1 MANPLDTLIQKV
13 RSNVTN
19 TASRLFGQ
27 AQSFVQ
33 QNPTPAGFIGSRVQ
47 QPIQNTFNTL
57 GNQFNTGAQ
66 NFLKP
71 RIVSPLPDTRLQ
83 KTLDIGRNIIGQ
95 TGKQIIQEVP
105 KIGASALRASP
116 SIQLDQQIQGLN
128 PSLQKSI
135 TNTRISDAYNL
146 LKGYGLAT
154 SGLIGN
160 AVGGLAGMGMNTVNN
175 ALQGKPLS
183 QNYAESFGKGV
194 VDNAAFGPIN
204 KLAGGVV
211 SQVGKLPIKPVQ
223 RAMNIIKSLEE
234 PIVKYG
240 GMYPEQTSLQIAKR
254 ALGAGVK
261 GSIEGVIYGSSRPL
275 QNGETRQEAIK
286 NDVLTFTAMSMITQG
301 GKDITRE
308 RLKPL
313 AQKIGIGFKDYWNY
327 LKGDGW
333 TELPNGKLRFDESLL
348 ASSTKLPEG
357 KVDVTKGR
365 LSDVLYHGTDA
376 SFDEMRV
383 GQPTKR
389 RMMMGEYD
397 TTSHGMF
404 FTPDKKIAGE
414 YGKNVGAYEVNV
426 KNPLDFRDRKND
438 AIFNEFDRLI
448 ANDPNIDLKPGDP
461 GFSEFMYF
469 DGELGKKFTQFIKNK
484 GFDGA
489 KLTETSEFSK
499 GNFDTIVALDNAQ
512 VKRHNPNIAQPPV
525 PPSTG
530 GEIGGVPPKMETL
543 ASGVKLPEG
552 KVRGFTQSVQ
562 EAPVVSKGVKAQVK
576 GGYIPKRN
584 EKLMGEAQALLQEG
598 ASIDLKNTQ
607 NIDQKITATMQEAL
621 NQQRKNPQL
630 AANLY
635 NNLAEKG
642 TELGRGVQAFSLL
655 NKMSPDAIALSAAG
669 KIKAYNRTAVR
680 KIPEL
685 TGDQVKLISKQV
697 DVIKKLAEGSR
708 ERNIA
713 VNNLSNTINDFIPS
727 SFADKAIAVWK
738 AGLLTS
744 LRTSERNIFGNSVHG
759 MVEAVKDLPASLAD
773 RLMAGVTGK
782 RTLTPT
788 FQGAGEMYSK
798 KTGQQISDVLRLG
811 YDASEDISKFD
822 HKRITWANT
831 PVQQALKKYTD
842 IVFRSLGAQ
851 DKPFYNSA
859 FKRSLYSQAG
869 AEAINIGQEGN
880 RAVIQKLVENPT
892 DEMIKTA
899 ISDANVAT
907 FHDKNSASSIANA
920 IKREMAKVK
929 LGDVEV
935 GKIASEVFMPFTGV
949 PTSIL
954 GQIANYSPIGLLKGI
969 INTGK
974 VLAQD
979 IPDLQR
985 QAAHEIGRGV
995 IGTGIFGLGSYL
1007 ASKGLITGQ
1016 PKDATEQRQWD
1027 LENKPRNSIL
1037 INGKWRSLNSVGPE
1051 AVVFL
1056 AGAKL
1061 NEEMQNPEGSI
1072 GGYAGTLG
1080 KDYLDQSFVTGIQQP
1095 VNAITDPARYG
1106 KSYVGNQ
1113 MASVMPNIG
1122 KDLAK
1127 SLDPV
1132 QREANTITDYVKQ
1145 ATPLVRN
1152 TLIEKRDTLGNVMPQ
1167 EPTGLGAFFDLFNSK
1182 TPVDNAVVNELSRLQ
1197 KEGQSATPSKLT
1209 PNQTIL
1215 KQKVKLTF
1223 DQLNQLEKGV
1233 GEALK
1238 PRLESL
1244 VTSPNYQQLDDE
1256 QKAQA
1261 IDKVV
1266 QTTRSQY
1273 KNLNAS
1279 SITSGASP
1287 TTLPQGE
1294 MIPIVNKNGNV
1305 TMIDTSFQPERPKL
1319 TGQAELDKKLLS
1331 SYYGDITQ
1339 KTNDIVALY
1348 KAGKL
1353 SANDANTQIA
1363 QLKALKGG
1371 GSKKVSLGKM
1381 RMPKLKKLKVYK
1393 MKKIKFKQIKLPKL
1407 SKLKATRV

>member
-1 MANPLDTLIQKV
+1 MANPLDTLLQKV

-47 QPIQNTFNTL
+47 QPIQNTFNSL

-71 RIVSPLPDTRLQ
+71 SIVSPLPDTRLQ

-183 QNYAESFGKGV
+183 QNYDESFGKGV
-194 VDNAAFGPIN
+194 VDNAVFGPIN

-211 SQVGKLPIKPVQ
+211 NQVGKLPIKPVQ

-261 GSIEGVIYGSSRPL
+261 GSVEGVIYGSSRPL
-275 QNGETRQEAIK
+275 QSGETRQEAIK

-357 KVDVTKGR
+357 KVDVTEGR
-365 LSDVLYHGTDA
+365 LSDVKKLEEA
-376 SFDEMRV
+376 SR
-383 GQPTKR
+383 
-389 RMMMGEYD
+389 
-397 TTSHGMF
+397 
-404 FTPDKKIAGE
+404 
-414 YGKNVGAYEVNV
+414 
-426 KNPLDFRDRKND
+426 
-438 AIFNEFDRLI
+438 
-448 ANDPNIDLKPGDP
+448 
-461 GFSEFMYF
+461 
-469 DGELGKKFTQFIKNK
+469 ELGQAMNDTSKIDAVYQKYIGGKAKTFT
-484 GFDGA
+484 A
-489 KLTETSEFSK
+489 KMDAVRTEMVNT
-499 GNFDTIVALDNAQ
+499 NNNLNQARYLAM
-512 VKRHNPNIAQPPV
+512 NPNVAQPPI
-525 PPSTG
+525 PSSTG
-530 GEIGGVPPKMETL
+530 GEMRGVPPKMETL

-552 KVRGFTQSVQ
+552 KARGFTQSVQ
-562 EAPVVSKGVKAQVK
+562 EAPVVSEGVKAQVK

-759 MVEAVKDLPASLAD
+759 MIEAVKDLPASLAD
-773 RLMAGVTGK
+773 RLMSGVTGK

-788 FQGAGEMYSK
+788 FQGSGEMYSK

-979 IPDLQR
+979 VPELQR

-1027 LENKPRNSIL
+1027 LENKPRNSIM

-1061 NEEMQNPEGSI
+1061 NEEMKNPEGSI

-1182 TPVDNAVVNELSRLQ
+1182 TPVDNAVVNELGRLSQ
-1197 KEGQSATPSKLT
+1197 TGNDATPSKLT
-1209 PNQTIL
+1209 PDQTIL

-1223 DQLNQLEKGV
+1223 EQLNQLEKGV

-1244 VTSPNYQQLDDE
+1244 ITSPNYQQLDDE

-1261 IDKVV
+1261 IDKIV
-1266 QTTRSQY
+1266 QETRKQY

>member
-1 MANPLDTLIQKV
+1 MANPLDTLLQKV

-71 RIVSPLPDTRLQ
+71 SIVSPLPDTKLQ

-135 TNTRISDAYNL
+135 TNTRIFDAYNL

-194 VDNAAFGPIN
+194 VDNAVFGPIN

-365 LSDVLYHGTDA
+365 LTPAQKEWMSQNPTVQNPDGTPFIPKTVEELAKDYKSPEEFISAMKSMKDNPVEIMKEFYQKYNIKSSQDVESALKKVWSETNVANGRLSDV
-376 SFDEMRV
+376 
-383 GQPTKR
+383 
-389 RMMMGEYD
+389 
-397 TTSHGMF
+397 
-404 FTPDKKIAGE
+404 
-414 YGKNVGAYEVNV
+414 
-426 KNPLDFRDRKND
+426 
-438 AIFNEFDRLI
+438 
-448 ANDPNIDLKPGDP
+448 
-461 GFSEFMYF
+461 
-469 DGELGKKFTQFIKNK
+469 ELV
-484 GFDGA
+484 A
-489 KLTETSEFSK
+489 KLSPKQKELFSK
-499 GNFDTIVALDNAQ
+499 GTPQEQQRALENLRLKHDIES
-512 VKRHNPNIAQPPV
+512 NPNNFGIQGEPNVAQPPLTDI
-525 PPSTG
+525 PSTG
-530 GEIGGVPPKMETL
+530 GEIGGVPLKMETL

-562 EAPVVSKGVKAQVK
+562 EAPMVSKGVKAQVK
-576 GGYIPKRN
+576 SGYIPKKN
-584 EKLMGEAQALLQEG
+584 DKLMGEAQALLQEG

-880 RAVIQKLVENPT
+880 RAVIQKLVESPT

-907 FHDKNSASSIANA
+907 FKDKNSASSIANA

-935 GKIASEVFMPFTGV
+935 GKIVSEVFMPFTGV

-979 IPDLQR
+979 VPELQR

-1061 NEEMQNPEGSI
+1061 NEEMKNPEGSI

-1127 SLDPV
+1127 SLDPL
-1132 QREANTITDYVKQ
+1132 QREANTVTDYVKQ
-1145 ATPLVRN
+1145 ATPLLRN

-1182 TPVDNAVVNELSRLQ
+1182 TPVDNAVVNELSRLSQ
-1197 KEGQSATPSKLT
+1197 TGNDATPSKLT

-1223 DQLNQLEKGV
+1223 EQLNQLEKGV

-1261 IDKVV
+1261 IDKIV
-1266 QTTRSQY
+1266 QETRKQY

-1393 MKKIKFKQIKLPKL
+1393 MKKIKFKKIKLPKL

>member
-1 MANPLDTLIQKV
+1 MANPLDTLLQKV

-71 RIVSPLPDTRLQ
+71 SIVSPLPDTRLQ

-301 GKDITRE
+301 GKDITQE

-348 ASSTKLPEG
+348 ASSTKLLEG

-365 LSDVLYHGTDA
+365 LSDVST
-376 SFDEMRV
+376 M
-383 GQPTKR
+383 PTKEVLKYAQGR
-389 RMMMGEYD
+389 GGK
-397 TTSHGMF
+397 S
-404 FTPDKKIAGE
+404 
-414 YGKNVGAYEVNV
+414 YGDVMSSIEK
-426 KNPLDFRDRKND
+426 
-438 AIFNEFDRLI
+438 
-448 ANDPNIDLKPGDP
+448 
-461 GFSEFMYF
+461 S
-469 DGELGKKFTQFIKNK
+469 
-484 GFDGA
+484 GFDKNQPIVINKFKDGTA
-489 KLTETSEFSK
+489 VIVD
-499 GNFDTIVALDNAQ
+499 GNGRALAARDLGLADVPVIIKESGLDPKFFPERKPFN
-512 VKRHNPNIAQPPV
+512 VAQPPI

-552 KVRGFTQSVQ
+552 KARGFTQSVQ

-685 TGDQVKLISKQV
+685 TGDQVTMISKQV
-697 DVIKKLAEGSR
+697 DAIKKLAEGSR

-744 LRTSERNIFGNSVHG
+744 LRTSERNIFGNTVHG
-759 MVEAVKDLPASLAD
+759 LVEAVKDLPASLAD
-773 RLMAGVTGK
+773 RLMSGVTGK

-788 FQGAGEMYSK
+788 LQGAGEAFSK
-798 KTGQQISDVLRLG
+798 RTGQQISDVLKLG

-880 RAVIQKLVENPT
+880 RAVIQKLVESPT

-907 FHDKNSASSIANA
+907 FKDKNSASSIANA

-969 INTGK
+969 VNTGK
-974 VLAQD
+974 VMAQNV
-979 IPDLQR
+979 PELQR

-995 IGTGIFGLGSYL
+995 IGTGVFGLGAYL

-1027 LENKPRNSIL
+1027 LENKPRNSIM

-1113 MASVMPNIG
+1113 LASVMPNIV
-1122 KDLAK
+1122 KDTSKAF
-1127 SLDPV
+1127 DPN
-1132 QREANTITDYVKQ
+1132 QREANTITDYAKM
-1145 ATPLVRN
+1145 ATPGLRN
-1152 TLIEKRDTLGNVMPQ
+1152 TLIEKRDALGNVMKQ
-1167 EPTGLGAFFDLFNSK
+1167 EPTGVGAFFDLFNSK

-1233 GEALK
+1233 GEALQ
-1238 PRLESL
+1238 PRLQAL

-1266 QTTRSQY
+1266 QTTRTQY
-1273 KNLNAS
+1273 KNINAG
-1279 SITSGASP
+1279 SINTGSQD
-1287 TTLPQGE
+1287 TQLPKGE

-1305 TMIDTSFQPERPKL
+1305 TMIDTSFQPTKPTL

-1331 SYYGDITQ
+1331 SYYSDIT
-1339 KTNDIVALY
+1339 KKSNDIVDLFE
-1348 KAGKL
+1348 AGKL
-1353 SANDANTQIA
+1353 TAQEANTQ
-1363 QLKALKGG
+1363 LTALKSLK
-1371 GSKKVSLGKM
+1371 GSGKKAPKVSMGKIK
-1381 RMPKLKKLKVYK
+1381 MPKLKKLKSYK
-1393 MKKIKFKQIKLPKL
+1393 PKKIKFKKIKLPKI
-1407 SKLKATRV
+1407 KPLKAQRV